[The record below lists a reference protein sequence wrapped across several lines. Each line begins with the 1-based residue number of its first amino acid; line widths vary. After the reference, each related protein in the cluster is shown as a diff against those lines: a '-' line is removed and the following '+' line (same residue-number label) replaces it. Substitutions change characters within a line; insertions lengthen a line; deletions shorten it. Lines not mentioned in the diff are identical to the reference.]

1 MTKLDELREDIRFD
15 NLCEEFNKAVKNYH
29 PYDDSAWSFLD
40 IRQQEIMNAEVDNER
55 KVEAFNGVLAAIF
68 RIFPQNDKYYCQALS
83 RQLAYA
89 DSNNPDA
96 IKRIA
101 QDAYMHQRNSSI
113 EDYGKVIYEAYQ
125 KFTPKRKFPF
135 AKIAQYYEAKHPI
148 LEEREKREDE
158 LGRISLYLEDGNF
171 SPEKKLSLI
180 EDAVE
185 LLKKPYFKQSKADD
199 GKASFYYSAVRICRE
214 ELFDT
219 DLADEYLQKAQKCK
233 ENAKTARKHWQ
244 DDRGL
249 TDDQVKEIL
258 KNTKG
263 NKR

>member
-1 MTKLDELREDIRFD
+1 MYPTEKEKFD
-15 NLCEEFNKAVKNYH
+15 KRCEEFNQEVKEYK
-29 PYDDSAWSFLD
+29 PYDDRAWSFLD
-40 IRQQEIMNAEVDNER
+40 SRQYEIMDAAVDNQS

-68 RIFPQNDKYYCQALS
+68 QIFPQDHKYYCQALS

-89 DSNNPDA
+89 DGSNPAD

-101 QDAYMHQRNSSI
+101 QDAYLHQRNSTI
-113 EDYGKVIYEAYQ
+113 EDYGKVIFEAYQ
-125 KFTPKRKFPF
+125 KYTPKREFPF
-135 AKIAQYYEAKHPI
+135 PKIAKYYEAQHPI
-148 LEEREKREDE
+148 LEEKEKREDE
-158 LGRISLYLEDGNF
+158 LGRISLYLEDENI

-180 EDAVE
+180 EDAVK

-199 GKASFYYSAVRICRE
+199 GKAGFYYSAVRICRE

-219 DLADEYLQKAQKCK
+219 DLADEYLLKAQKCQK
-233 ENAKTARKHWQ
+233 NAKTARKHWQ